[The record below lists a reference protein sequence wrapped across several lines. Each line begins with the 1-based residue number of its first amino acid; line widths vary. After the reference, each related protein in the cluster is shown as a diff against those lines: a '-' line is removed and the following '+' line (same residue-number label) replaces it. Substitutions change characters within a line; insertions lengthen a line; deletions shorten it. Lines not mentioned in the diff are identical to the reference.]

1 MCIRDRLNDVL
12 NGLFKLSEKLFEIK
26 VVEAADEAPL
36 WNDDVLFFNILNKEN
51 NKIASFYL
59 DPYSRPES
67 KRGGAWMD
75 ECLNK
80 NNVGKKILP
89 VAYLVCNQTPPS
101 KDKPSLMSFEEVQ
114 TLFHEFG
121 HGLQHMLTTVNLP
134 QAAGINLS
142 LIHI

>member
-1 MCIRDRLNDVL
+1 
-12 NGLFKLSEKLFEIK
+12 
-26 VVEAADEAPL
+26 
-36 WNDDVLFFNILNKEN
+36 
-51 NKIASFYL
+51 
-59 DPYSRPES
+59 
-67 KRGGAWMD
+67 MD

-80 NNVGKKILP
+80 NNVGKKTLP

-134 QAAGINLS
+134 QAAGINNVDGMQSNFQVNLWKTGVS
-142 LIHI
+142 IKIHS